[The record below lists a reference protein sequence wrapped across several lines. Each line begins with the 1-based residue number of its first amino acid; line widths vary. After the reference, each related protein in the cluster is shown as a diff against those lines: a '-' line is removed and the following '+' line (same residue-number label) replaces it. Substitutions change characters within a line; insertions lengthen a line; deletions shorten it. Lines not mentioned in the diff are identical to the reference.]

1 MDRAGVWLSAVHW
14 VERHLVTAQL
24 SVSHIKKSYAGNVR
38 RYQGALAVDDVSFD
52 VEPGQMFTLLGPSGC
67 GKTTT
72 LRCIAGLET
81 PDLGTIVLGGRTLW
95 AAAGVS
101 VSPNDRGIG
110 MVFQSY
116 AIWPHMSVYKN
127 VAFPLEVRGH
137 RSRPSRAEIR
147 RRVEES
153 LATVQLDQLA
163 SRPATA
169 LSGGQQQR
177 LALARALVMEPA
189 LLLLDEPLSN
199 LDAKLR
205 EKMRFELKGLQ
216 SRLGITALYVT
227 HDQAEALT
235 MSDVIAVMHQGK
247 VAQEGTPREI
257 YERPA
262 SRVVA
267 EFIGT
272 TNIIS
277 GTVSAVSLTEGGG
290 ATYEIATP
298 AGPLAGAMAARPP
311 WLVVNTSVLVAI
323 RPECVN
329 LDSPSNGAV
338 TKPNRWPAKVVARAF
353 AGEAADYVVG
363 VPSAELKV
371 RCSTTVNYLAGDD
384 VVVCLDTNRIMLLP
398 AG

>member
-1 MDRAGVWLSAVHW
+1 
-14 VERHLVTAQL
+14 VTAQL
-24 SVSHIKKSYAGNVR
+24 SVTHIKKRYVGNNR
-38 RYQGALAVDDVSFD
+38 RYQSALAVDDVSFD
-52 VEPGQMFTLLGPSGC
+52 VQSGQMFTLLGPSGC

-95 AAAGVS
+95 KSAGVS

-127 VAFPLEVRGH
+127 VAFPLEVRGR

-147 RRVEES
+147 RRVEET
-153 LATVQLDQLA
+153 LATVQLDHLA

-205 EKMRFELKGLQ
+205 ERMRFELKSLHL
-216 SRLGITALYVT
+216 RLGITALYVT

-247 VAQEGTPREI
+247 VEQEGTPREI
-257 YERPA
+257 YECPG

-277 GTVSAVSLTEGGG
+277 GTVSTISLTEGGG
-290 ATYEIATP
+290 ATYEITTP
-298 AGPLAGAMAARPP
+298 AGTLAGHLAVRPT
-311 WLVVNTSVLVAI
+311 WLSDNASVLVAI
-323 RPECVN
+323 RPECVD
-329 LDSPSNGAV
+329 LDPPSVDAA
-338 TKPNRWPAKVVARAF
+338 TTPNRWTAKVVARAF
-353 AGEAADYVVG
+353 AGEAADYVIS

-371 RCSTTVNYLAGDD
+371 RCSTTVPYSGGDD
-384 VVVCLDTNRIMLLP
+384 VTVRLDTNRVMLLP
-398 AG
+398 G